1 MRKILAKHGYEVWA
15 RWESEAEVFE
25 LFSDSDAV
33 GYIGFAESIAEAI
46 KIGTWHIEELHSEAT
61 WNGSCRLDTKVSVA
75 RKGQSLMSVTLL
87 FTTQPLERL
96 G

>member
-15 RWESEAEVFE
+15 RWDETAEVFE

-46 KIGTWHIEELHSEAT
+46 KIGTWHIEEQHSEAT
-61 WNGSCRLDTKVSVA
+61 WNGS
-75 RKGQSLMSVTLL
+75 
-87 FTTQPLERL
+87 
-96 G
+96 

>member
-15 RWESEAEVFE
+15 RWKSEAEVFELE

-46 KIGTWHIEELHSEAT
+46 KIGTWWIEEQHSEAT
-61 WNGSCRLDTKVSVA
+61 WNGS
-75 RKGQSLMSVTLL
+75 
-87 FTTQPLERL
+87 
-96 G
+96 